1 METIAKVERITGA
14 REFTTTNRS
23 GQVET
28 IPVVGVMLETINGAQ
43 LYVEVFGEKSKNIAI
58 GSLQPGDTINADI
71 TFRTR
76 DYSTDDGTRYNVDVR
91 LLSWQVLNRNT
102 KCF

>member
-28 IPVVGVMLETINGAQ
+28 IPVVGVMLETLGGAQ
-43 LYVEVFGEKSKNIAI
+43 LYVEVFGEKTKQIAN
-58 GSLQPGDTINADI
+58 GSLQPGDSINVDI
-71 TFRTR
+71 SFRTSE
-76 DYSTDDGTRYNVDVR
+76 YQTDKGTRYNVDVR
-91 LLSWQVLNRNT
+91 LLNWQVLNRNAMT
-102 KCF
+102 F

>member
-58 GSLQPGDTINADI
+58 GSLQPGDTINADLAFK
-71 TFRTR
+71 TSE
-76 DYSTDDGTRYNVDVR
+76 YQTDKGTRYSVDVR
-91 LLSWQVLNRNT
+91 ILSWMVLNRNANT
-102 KCF
+102 F